1 MAEKIDAQIS
11 QKGEELNGIL
21 YADFKRLSLER
32 GFKEA
37 FEDLMFSSRVI
48 FDNKEDFYEFLKE
61 LNHYGYYE
69 LAVNYIENMHEDSFI
84 YDEFLRSLLE
94 DALKSNKA

>member
-1 MAEKIDAQIS
+1 
-11 QKGEELNGIL
+11 
-21 YADFKRLSLER
+21 
-32 GFKEA
+32 
-37 FEDLMFSSRVI
+37 MFSSRVI

-69 LAVNYIENMHEDSFI
+69 LAINYIENMHEDSFI
-84 YDEFLRSLLE
+84 YDKFLRSLLE